1 MTQQPSNPWPYI
13 ALLMLVALLVWP
25 SVKGCTPGL
34 EIGLPWP
41 IGKITLKPVTPP
53 KPVEPP
59 KTRCLVFGSDS
70 CKYCRQLARTIHWS
84 VAPQGWKVGANNTD
98 DIEEINAN
106 SSDRRVKKFKPTS
119 LPTLVIVDQSENE
132 VARWTRGGIPTAQEL
147 ITWIQ
152 STR

>member
-1 MTQQPSNPWPYI
+1 MTEQKPNNPWPYI
-13 ALLMLVALLVWP
+13 ALLMLAAWMFWP
-25 SVKGCTPGL
+25 SLKGCSPGL

-59 KTRCLVFGSDS
+59 KTRCLVFGADWCGH
-70 CKYCRQLARTIHWS
+70 CKTLHRTIRWQ
-84 VAPQGWKVGANNTD
+84 VVPKGWKLGANHTD

-106 SSDRRVKKFKPTS
+106 SSDRRVKKFKPS
-119 LPTLVIVDQSENE
+119 KLPTLVIVDQSENE
-132 VARWTRGGIPTAQEL
+132 VSRKTGALSAQEL